1 MGPSPLAGCLV
12 RYASRM
18 HGALD
23 DGAIGGRHHVASP
36 LGAWLLVAMAA
47 PAAIG
52 PDRDALTEVLG
63 CDVDD
68 AAAAAT
74 ALLADPHSEVASAV
88 AAWTAP
94 GAAFTDAF
102 RTWQQRLPPQVET
115 GDLPDEAGLD
125 AWVREHTFGL
135 ISKAPVQ
142 WTPQLYFVLAS
153 ALATKVSWQVPF
165 LLAPAAELGAASPWS
180 ARLGQ
185 VLRAPEHGHR
195 ALIAVTTDA
204 GDVAV
209 HVAQAQHGLLV
220 YSVAAAP
227 EVPAGVVLAAAH
239 QIATTDAAG
248 AAVERRQLSDLP
260 LGAGPAWLLREET
273 SAAGGD
279 TCTVVL
285 PAWSARSQL
294 DLRKPGLGFDLVAA
308 ALVPEA
314 ARWEARQAAMARYTR
329 TGFEAAAVT
338 MFAAFESARLPARRR
353 VADLRFGHPFAVV
366 AVAVD
371 GPPEWQGLPVFSAWV
386 ADPED
391 AADDDSGRS
400 TQRSL

>member
-1 MGPSPLAGCLV
+1 MAPSQLAGCVL
-12 RYASRM
+12 RYASRL
-18 HGALD
+18 HS
-23 DGAIGGRHHVASP
+23 AIGDRHQVASP
-36 LGAWLLVAMAA
+36 LGAWLLVAMAG
-47 PAAIG
+47 PATTGPPTTGPG

-63 CDVDD
+63 CDVET
-68 AAAAAT
+68 AAAAA
-74 ALLADPHSEVASAV
+74 AGLLANPHPEVACAV

-94 GAAFTDAF
+94 EGAFTDTF
-102 RTWQQRLPPQVET
+102 RAWQRGLPPQVET

-135 ISKAPVQ
+135 IEKAPVQ

-165 LLAPAAELGAASPWS
+165 VLAPAAELGDTSPWS
-180 ARLGQ
+180 GRLRQ

-195 ALIAVTTDA
+195 ALIAATSEA

-209 HVAQAQHGLLV
+209 HVAQAQHGLQV

-227 EVPAGVVLAAAH
+227 EVPAGDVLAAAH
-239 QIATTDAAG
+239 QIATTAAAG
-248 AAVERRQLSDLP
+248 ASVTIRQLSDLP
-260 LGAGPAWLLREET
+260 LGPGPAWLLREET

-279 TCTVVL
+279 TCTAVL
-285 PAWSARSQL
+285 PAWSARSQH
-294 DLRKPGLGFDLVAA
+294 DLRKPGLGFDLVSK
-308 ALVPEA
+308 ALVPGA

-338 MFAAFESARLPARRR
+338 MFAAFEAARLPARRR

-371 GPPEWQGLPVFSAWV
+371 GPPEWHGLPVFSAWV
-386 ADPED
+386 AEPED
-391 AADDDSGRS
+391 ATDEAPTRPS
-400 TQRSL
+400 Q